1 MAIFRAGRRIGN
13 MDVRIGLPRDR
24 SLVDVEKD
32 KRLKSTAKGGQMP
45 GMNQATAIGNFMSQ
59 INRGEG
65 VARANRFLIRL
76 FPPEYKASKPNDSR
90 SMIKAAMAAIKT
102 SRGNNVLESS
112 QMTRNV
118 ELMCTQVKLPHRDIL
133 TTNYVTY
140 GPGRKLPYA
149 YAYGATIDCMFMG
162 DKFLRQRAFFE
173 NWQSKMYDQSSHNL
187 EYYDSYIG
195 SMEIYQLG
203 QFRQTDELHPN
214 DNTRLTYGVRLH
226 EVYPETIGEI
236 TYQAMTDDMIPM
248 DIPITFAYR
257 TWENITL
264 ESLQGVGFNETPPDM
279 PNIKARNDYG
289 TFSTVLGNMPPEIKR
304 AARTVI
310 GKIRRDVPIGKATG
324 GRVFPP
330 YHRSRSTSG

>member
-1 MAIFRAGRRIGN
+1 MAIFRAGKRIGN
-13 MDVRIGLPRDR
+13 MDIRIGLPRDR
-24 SLVDVEKD
+24 SLDNVEGD
-32 KRLKSTAKGGQMP
+32 KRLKSTSQGGQMP

-59 INRGEG
+59 LNKGEG

-76 FPPEYKASKPNDSR
+76 FPPEYKASNNPYATTDS
-90 SMIKAAMAAIKT
+90 
-102 SRGNNVLESS
+102 NVLESS

-140 GPGRKLPYA
+140 GPGRKMPYA
-149 YAYGATIDCMFMG
+149 YAYGSTVECMFMG

-173 NWQSKMYDQSSHNL
+173 NWQGKMYDQSTHNL

-203 QFRQTDELHPN
+203 HFRQTDELHPN
-214 DNTRLTYGVRLH
+214 DNTRLTYGIRLH

-236 TYQAMTDDMIPM
+236 QYQAMTDDMIPM

-264 ESLQGVGFNETPPDM
+264 KSLQSVGFNETPPDM

-310 GKIRRDVPIGKATG
+310 GKIKRDVPIGKATG